1 MIARRHPTPIPA
13 YVAARPGAWDRS
25 RRATQTSRA
34 DTADRTFPDSR
45 HERSPNSAAW
55 FAMAGSGEAMADSWT
70 EYQARMDGALRRAR
84 ELLQRREE
92 RADGSLQGADTAMR
106 AAFDLY
112 LAQER
117 EPAFMRLSHEAL
129 VGVK

>member
-1 MIARRHPTPIPA
+1 
-13 YVAARPGAWDRS
+13 
-25 RRATQTSRA
+25 
-34 DTADRTFPDSR
+34 
-45 HERSPNSAAW
+45 
-55 FAMAGSGEAMADSWT
+55 MADSWT